1 MATANINTPTGP
13 LVVSRVYPA
22 ARELVFRA
30 WSSADHVK
38 RWFCPSGYSVPEATV
53 DFKAGGAFDICMR
66 SPEGH
71 DHWTKGRF
79 TEITPHSRL
88 VNDMNVVGDQAE
100 LLFRAH
106 TVATFAEVAGGT
118 RLEVTQTYALIESS
132 AVSMIEGA
140 TRGWSQTLD
149 RLELEVVR
157 IQKAAPAKS
166 LDRRTSGYF
175 CAYSRTF

>member
-1 MATANINTPTGP
+1 MATANLNTPTGP

-38 RWFCPSGYSVPEATV
+38 RWFCPSAYSVPEATV
-53 DFKAGGAFDICMR
+53 DFRVGGAFDICMR

-79 TEITPHSRL
+79 TEITAHSRL
-88 VNDMNVVGDQAE
+88 VIDMNVVGDQAE

-106 TVATFAEVAGGT
+106 TVVTFAEVAGGT

-149 RLELEVVR
+149 RLEHEVAR
-157 IQKAAPAKS
+157 IQKAALGGSGSAS
-166 LDRRTSGYF
+166 SSSGSRRSI
-175 CAYSRTF
+175 

>member
-1 MATANINTPTGP
+1 MATANLKIQTGP

-53 DFKAGGAFDICMR
+53 DFCIDGAFEICMR

-88 VNDMNVVGDQAE
+88 AIDMNVVGDRDQ

-106 TVATFAEVAGGT
+106 TVATFADVAGGT
-118 RLEVTQTYALIESS
+118 RLEVTQTYTLLESS
-132 AVSMIEGA
+132 AASMLEGA
-140 TRGWSQTLD
+140 PRGWSQTLD
-149 RLELEVVR
+149 RLDHELAR
-157 IQKAAPAKS
+157 IQETPAGRSIGGQALKSAPIP
-166 LDRRTSGYF
+166 
-175 CAYSRTF
+175 